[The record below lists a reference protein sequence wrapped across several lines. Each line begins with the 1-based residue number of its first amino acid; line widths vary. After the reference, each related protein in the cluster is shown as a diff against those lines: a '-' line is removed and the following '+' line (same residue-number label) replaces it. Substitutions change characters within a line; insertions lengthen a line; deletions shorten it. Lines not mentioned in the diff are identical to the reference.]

1 VFTLR
6 RLVAGQPVQELHECR
21 HPRFALGVTGI
32 GTGHFGVR
40 ALRRGFAKAGR
51 VADTIPGR
59 ARLWRA
65 EAVGAASRRAIRHAS
80 VNMDTICGSAAQFP
94 FAGFDDDVVHGF
106 LSQLFIEML
115 PSQRARD
122 GNWQTCSDVSTT
134 VLFSAYST
142 DDDAPR

>member
-1 VFTLR
+1 
-6 RLVAGQPVQELHECR
+6 
-21 HPRFALGVTGI
+21 
-32 GTGHFGVR
+32 
-40 ALRRGFAKAGR
+40 
-51 VADTIPGR
+51 
-59 ARLWRA
+59 
-65 EAVGAASRRAIRHAS
+65 VGAASRRAIRHAFE
-80 VNMDTICGSAAQFP
+80 NMDTICGGAAQFP

-142 DDDAPR
+142 DDDAHRRQIWNAAMSGVDVAMPMRGYTCGREISSR